1 MQDSFIIFIPSNI
14 TFLLNSQLN
23 QNLMVIFKDM
33 SHLGDKSEIEVRRS
47 PPTSFFFFFLGRFLQ
62 KKIKNCLTLFYFL
75 KKIIS
80 TTPQHFFFLQCFI

>member
-47 PPTSFFFFFLGRFLQ
+47 PPTSFFFFF
-62 KKIKNCLTLFYFL
+62 
-75 KKIIS
+75 
-80 TTPQHFFFLQCFI
+80 

>member
-47 PPTSFFFFFLGRFLQ
+47 PPTFFFFFFLGRFLQ
-62 KKIKNCLTLFYFL
+62 KK
-75 KKIIS
+75 
-80 TTPQHFFFLQCFI
+80 